1 MCPSLPVIGWGR
13 ALLYVV
19 MPIINGKIILRE
31 GWSMSEKIQTNNS
44 SVISLTVGIL
54 SLFIPFI
61 GLILGIIGI
70 VFSRIAVKQMN
81 STNEKGRGLATAGL
95 ICSIVGIIIQLLM
108 VLGYIAYFSL
118 SSQITN

>member
-1 MCPSLPVIGWGR
+1 MI
-13 ALLYVV
+13 
-19 MPIINGKIILRE
+19 
-31 GWSMSEKIQTNNS
+31 EKNQTNNS

-70 VFSRIAVKQMN
+70 VFSRKAVKQIN
-81 STNEKGRGLATAGL
+81 KTNENGRGLATAGL

-108 VLGYIAYFSL
+108 VLGYVAYFSV
-118 SSQITN
+118 SSYITN